1 MPTACSLRKHPENC
15 NISAPRGRL
24 ILAAGQLVFVLSMVL
39 VLPGRLLAQPTVPP
53 DKDALLKGL
62 GMGLATIADVNNYP
76 GPKHVI
82 SLKTELRLTR
92 EQLKKTE
99 ALDKVV
105 SSSAVAK
112 GEEIVL
118 AEEELYKFFEI
129 GTISE
134 KALRLQLEQIGKL
147 RADLRFIHLQAHLR
161 MKQILTSDQ
170 IKQYNEIR
178 GRENKLEN

>member
-1 MPTACSLRKHPENC
+1 MLTACSLRRRPESRRGSTPRRRLNLTV
-15 NISAPRGRL
+15 IQVFFIVSAAL
-24 ILAAGQLVFVLSMVL
+24 IH
-39 VLPGRLLAQPTVPP
+39 PGRLGAQPTIPP

-82 SLKTELRLTR
+82 GLRTELGLTR
-92 EQLKKTE
+92 DQLKKTE

-118 AEEELYKFFEI
+118 AEEQLYKLFEA

-134 KALRLQLEQIGKL
+134 KALRLQLEQIAKL

-161 MKQILTSDQ
+161 MKQILTPDQ
-170 IKQYNEIR
+170 IKQYSEIR

>member
-1 MPTACSLRKHPENC
+1 MPTACSLRKHPESRSG
-15 NISAPRGRL
+15 SARRRRL
-24 ILAAGQLVFVLSMVL
+24 SLAAVQLFFVVSMAL
-39 VLPGRLLAQPTVPP
+39 VLPGRLLAQPTIPP

-82 SLKTELRLTR
+82 GLKTELSLTR
-92 EQLKKTE
+92 DQLKKTE

-118 AEEELYKFFEI
+118 AEEELYKLFEA